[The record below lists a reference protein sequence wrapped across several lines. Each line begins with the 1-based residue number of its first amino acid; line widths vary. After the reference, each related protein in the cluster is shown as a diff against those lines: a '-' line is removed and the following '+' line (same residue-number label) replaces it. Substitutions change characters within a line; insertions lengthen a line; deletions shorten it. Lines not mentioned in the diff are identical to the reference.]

1 MHVNWCSLRQAYHKL
16 PNCAPSC
23 QIDPIKDPT
32 IQKHWE
38 NASAFLYFHLISPI
52 CSIMHNEQVIIASS
66 LAKVECAVLLT
77 LGSATGIPWGR
88 WTRKWSSFNTT
99 QLSECLL
106 SLKSSFSFFPLLLP
120 DEQRSNLTFWGA
132 DQTLL
137 QPINCEFVQIFSF
150 FFFLVFTVATD
161 VQMIPFHYIESCP
174 GYTVSHTGLQASWRD
189 LKSHKRLY
197 KFAKTLSSRRSV
209 NLSCPTLTMSTP
221 AAFDRRCY
229 ILSLNNWD
237 IPPCVSDHLPMTGMW
252 R

>member
-150 FFFLVFTVATD
+150 FFFFWCLQSQQMCKWFLFT
-161 VQMIPFHYIESCP
+161 
-174 GYTVSHTGLQASWRD
+174 
-189 LKSHKRLY
+189 
-197 KFAKTLSSRRSV
+197 TLNRAQDIQS
-209 NLSCPTLTMSTP
+209 L
-221 AAFDRRCY
+221 
-229 ILSLNNWD
+229 ILA
-237 IPPCVSDHLPMTGMW
+237 CRHLEGT
-252 R
+252 